1 MANVLNEIFTL
12 CTKCTVTDKNIF
24 GYQKEAPSS
33 VITTLRAHG
42 NNLHHGMDNVSYYDR
57 YVNPNTK
64 HAQNSNRLSQ
74 KSN

>member
-33 VITTLRAHG
+33 VITTFNYELMVTTCIMEWTMYRT
-42 NNLHHGMDNVSYYDR
+42 MIDM
-57 YVNPNTK
+57 
-64 HAQNSNRLSQ
+64 
-74 KSN
+74 